1 MTSLDSWY
9 HEKESA
15 WLYQRVAAA
24 EPDARKRQLFL
35 QLAAAAEEQAAKWET
50 AAARQST
57 AAGATAPPESGA
69 TRSQSGAAAEPGTIP
84 LGPTTAAAEATVTA
98 NTNTPPKRIFVPALR
113 ARIVA
118 RLIQHFGPRALRSV
132 LAAMKLRGLSVYS
145 APVSIAVGHAMPTSL
160 SDVGARH
167 RGGLGS
173 NLRASVFGVSDGL
186 VSNASLVLGV
196 AGAGAAS
203 GYVLLTGTAGM
214 LAGAL
219 SMAAGEYV
227 SVRSQRE
234 MYEYQIAL
242 EREEVAEY
250 PEEEAE
256 ELALIY
262 EARGVEIGQAREV
275 SRALLAN
282 PEQALDVLSREELG
296 LNPDDLGSPFGAA
309 LSSFLSFALG
319 AAVPLIPFVTT
330 RSTAAATLGTTAAVT
345 VLALFCIGL
354 VLSLF
359 TGRDALKGAL
369 RMVLIGAGAGVVS
382 FLVGRALGVAI
393 GNG

>member
-1 MTSLDSWY
+1 MTGPGVDSWY

-15 WLYQRVAAA
+15 WLYRQVAAA
-24 EPDARKRQLFL
+24 EPDPHKSRLFL
-35 QLAAAAEEQAAKWET
+35 QLAAAAEDQAGKWESSAKHSAPSAAK
-50 AAARQST
+50 R
-57 AAGATAPPESGA
+57 
-69 TRSQSGAAAEPGTIP
+69 
-84 LGPTTAAAEATVTA
+84 V
-98 NTNTPPKRIFVPALR
+98 FVPTLR

-118 RLIQHFGPRALRSV
+118 RLVRRFGPRSLRSV
-132 LAAMKLRGLSVYS
+132 LAAMKLRGLSIYS
-145 APVSIAVGHAMPTSL
+145 APISVAGHAMPTSL
-160 SDVGARH
+160 AEVGARH
-167 RGGLGS
+167 RSGLGG
-173 NLRASVFGVSDGL
+173 NLRALVFGVNDGL

-203 GYVLLTGTAGM
+203 GYVLMTGAAGL

-234 MYEYQIAL
+234 MYEFQIAL

-262 EARGVEIGQAREV
+262 AARGVELQQAREV
-275 SRALLAN
+275 SRALLAR
-282 PEQALDVLSREELG
+282 PEQALDVLAREELG
-296 LNPDDLGSPFGAA
+296 LNPDDLGSPWGAA
-309 LSSFLSFALG
+309 LSSFLSFAIG
-319 AAVPLIPFVTT
+319 AAVPLLPFIAHFTGT
-330 RSTAAATLGTTAAVT
+330 QALIATAGLSCA
-345 VLALFCIGL
+345 ALFGVGL

-359 TGRDALKGAL
+359 TGRHALRGAL
-369 RMVLIGAGAGVVS
+369 RMVLIGAGAGLVS

-393 GNG
+393 S